1 MLHEKPTPERGE
13 PGERTGAPGR
23 PQHGDQGMKN
33 KAPARSPVTKV
44 VGEGWCPDASAG
56 ESRRGEAAA
65 VEERG
70 RWGPHKGPPRWWW
83 HAIDHLPGVV
93 RAEAFGSRAEEGC
106 GA

>member
-1 MLHEKPTPERGE
+1 
-13 PGERTGAPGR
+13 
-23 PQHGDQGMKN
+23 MKN

-70 RWGPHKGPPRWWW
+70 RWGPHKGQPRWVWP
-83 HAIDHLPGVV
+83 AIDQLTGVV
-93 RAEAFGSRAEEGC
+93 LAYTFGSRAQEVFVALRKWLTPFGLAP
-106 GA
+106 GSPAAAGV